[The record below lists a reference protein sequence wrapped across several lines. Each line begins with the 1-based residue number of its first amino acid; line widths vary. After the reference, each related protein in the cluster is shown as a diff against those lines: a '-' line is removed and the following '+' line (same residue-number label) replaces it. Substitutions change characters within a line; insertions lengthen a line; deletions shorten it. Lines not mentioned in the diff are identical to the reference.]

1 MNSNIDI
8 KYFRILALVE
18 GTSFLIL
25 MFIAMPMKRLMG
37 MPEAVRAVGGIH
49 GMLFLMYIY
58 TLFTVSM
65 AHKWP
70 AKKAFLAFL
79 SAVIPFGPF
88 WFERK
93 YLKTNS

>member
-1 MNSNIDI
+1 MNNNIDI
-8 KYFRILALVE
+8 KYFRLLAIVE
-18 GTSFLIL
+18 GTSLLVL

-37 MPEAVRAVGGIH
+37 IPDAVRIVGGIH

-58 TLFTVSM
+58 TLFTVWV

-70 AKKAFLAFL
+70 AKKAFIAFI
-79 SAVIPFGPF
+79 SASIPFGSF